1 MLKPLVSLL
10 MCGCVLLVE
19 APVSAQDKPE
29 DDCENAT
36 TQMEMTYCAEQDFA
50 EADEQL
56 NAQYKLTRD
65 AMKNWDSETEGLN
78 LGSAAD
84 ALLASQRAWLAFRD
98 AQCAFHGYQARGG
111 TMEPML
117 IYGCQAELSRQR
129 TRQLK
134 EQTDLMSG
142 N

>member
-1 MLKPLVSLL
+1 VLKTLLTLL
-10 MCGCVLLVE
+10 MCGCVLLTE
-19 APVSAQDKPE
+19 APVSAQDEPE
-29 DDCENAT
+29 VDCGNAM

-50 EADEQL
+50 EADQQL

-65 AMKNWDSETEGLN
+65 AMKDWDSEADGLD
-78 LGSAAD
+78 LGSAAN

-117 IYGCQAELSRQR
+117 IYGCQAELTRQR
-129 TRQLK
+129 TQQLK
-134 EQTDLMSG
+134 EQTDLMGG